1 MGEHEAMNGP
11 TIQQFPAA
19 NLASVPC
26 PVEGCEVQIEVSA
39 NLVVVADEE
48 GDTPRFRM
56 GVRVDTTPMELHAVE
71 HGADITYGS
80 TQ

>member
-1 MGEHEAMNGP
+1 MSGP
-11 TIQQFPAA
+11 TIQQFPAVEMA
-19 NLASVPC
+19 MVPC
-26 PVEGCEVQIEVSA
+26 PVAGCDVQFPVNG
-39 NLVVVADEE
+39 NLVVIADEE

-80 TQ
+80 TK